1 MDGFA
6 HGSCA
11 DERFL
16 TPLRSVRNDA
26 RRRKRLLSTPA
37 SKKVS
42 VSSLFCFVQSD
53 WRLGIIPR
61 GEQFPSH

>member
-11 DERFL
+11 EERLL
-16 TPLRSVRNDA
+16 TPLRCVRNDD
-26 RRRKRLLSTPA
+26 RRWKRLPPSPA

-53 WRLGIIPR
+53 
-61 GEQFPSH
+61 

>member
-11 DERFL
+11 EERLL
-16 TPLRSVRNDA
+16 TPLRCVRNDD
-26 RRRKRLLSTPA
+26 RRWKRLPPSPA

-42 VSSLFCFVQSD
+42 GSSLFCFVQSD

-61 GEQFPSH
+61 GEQFPSN